1 MLPHNHKELTS
12 VVTESIDFLS
22 EQSPFYT
29 ESIQYAKHSHKN
41 KSHIPPEERNLIFPR
56 QQQQQQ
62 QQASNSNWFDQE
74 DTDFDDFFGEQPT
87 NEKVMAPSVNQQTYV
102 HEDQVFLDG
111 GSCDFDEMDLFTNT
125 IDSTPQQPQL
135 KKAKY
140 DHHSSTT
147 TESSSSS
154 TTTVAVKQPNNNQD
168 NTLLSILIREQQKQ
182 GAEISELKQMV
193 HNLQAQILMHPMY
206 QQQYALYQQHQQQQ
220 YQLYLQQNQQQ
231 ENKQ

>member
-1 MLPHNHKELTS
+1 MLPHNHHKELTS
-12 VVTESIDFLS
+12 VTESIDFLS

-56 QQQQQQ
+56 QQQQSSS
-62 QQASNSNWFDQE
+62 SNSNWFDQE
-74 DTDFDDFFGEQPT
+74 DTDFDDLFGEQPA
-87 NEKVMAPSVNQQTYV
+87 NEKVMAPSITQQTYIQ
-102 HEDQVFLDG
+102 EDQVFLDG
-111 GSCDFDEMDLFTNT
+111 GSCDFDDMDLFTNM

-140 DHHSSTT
+140 DHHSSNHL
-147 TESSSSS
+147 EASSGSSS
-154 TTTVAVKQPNNNQD
+154 TTVAVKQPMNNQD

-206 QQQYALYQQHQQQQ
+206 QQQFALYQQHQQQQ